1 MIAKWE
7 RNTQT
12 KVKVCMNDVIFSD
25 SPLSEFIYGSY
36 SFFFLFFVTNKNMVH
51 KKAIVF
57 LTEGAEDME
66 FSISGKI

>member
-1 MIAKWE
+1 
-7 RNTQT
+7 
-12 KVKVCMNDVIFSD
+12 MNDVIFSD